1 MRGTALV
8 RSSFVRAALVIASG
22 TTLAQVIPFLLTPI
36 LTRIY
41 TPAEMGVFSLYTA
54 FVVVFLGAL
63 SMGFGYAIVSA
74 DDGDVPGLVAL
85 CMRSISL
92 LILPVTALAY
102 VLIRF
107 DLLGFGSLS
116 PYAVISIL
124 LSLLVTELFFVLR
137 YVVLRDGHFR
147 AIASAT
153 VTQSIARIGGQIVL
167 GLIGL
172 GWWGLTLGDAA
183 GRSFGIR
190 SLATRVPFGIGDIRA
205 AWSWNVLRPLAGK
218 YRDFAKYSA
227 PGAIIDS
234 LSAQIVAPLL
244 AAQFGLAVAGQYGI
258 VMRLVV
264 LPVTLVGG
272 AVADVFHQRLA
283 EWARTRPQAVVRL
296 FLGVSCV
303 LLAMGAALWLVI
315 WLMGDGIWVAV
326 LGEQWE
332 SAGQYAVAIAPRAA
346 IMMVSSPVSRTVLVF
361 GGQKIKLWYN
371 VFSVTLVIVAMEIAR
386 QLDWSAL
393 EAITAISWAQ
403 AASSIVYFALLF
415 HVTRRGSRQRA
426 ASMEP

>member
-1 MRGTALV
+1 M
-8 RSSFVRAALVIASG
+8 RSSFIRAALVIASG
-22 TTLAQVIPFLLTPI
+22 TTLAQAIPFLLTPV

-41 TPAEMGVFSLYTA
+41 SPEEMGVFSLYTA

-85 CMRSISL
+85 CVRSILL
-92 LILPVTALAY
+92 LILPVSALAF

-116 PYAVISIL
+116 PYAVISIV

-153 VTQSIARIGGQIVL
+153 VSQSIARIGGQILL
-167 GLIGL
+167 GLLGL

-190 SLATRVPFGIGDIRA
+190 SLARRVPFGIPDIRA
-205 AWSWNVLRPLAGK
+205 VWSWSALRPLVSR
-218 YRDFAKYSA
+218 YREFAKYSA

-234 LSAQIVAPLL
+234 LSAQVVAPLL
-244 AAQFGLAVAGQYGI
+244 AAQFGLAVAGQYGL
-258 VMRLVV
+258 VMRLVI

-272 AVADVFHQRLA
+272 AVADVFHQRLSQ
-283 EWARTRPQAVVRL
+283 WARTKPQAVVRL
-296 FLGVSCV
+296 FLSVAGALLVAGVI
-303 LLAMGAALWLVI
+303 LALAILI
-315 WLMGDGIWVAV
+315 IGDGIWVAV
-326 LGEQWE
+326 LGEEWR
-332 SAGQYAVAIAPRAA
+332 SAGDYAVAIAPRAA
-346 IMMVSSPVSRTVLVF
+346 VLMVVSPISRTVLVF
-361 GGQKIKLWYN
+361 GGQKFKLWFN
-371 VFSVTLVIVAMEIAR
+371 VFNVALVIAAMELAKR
-386 QLDWSAL
+386 LDWSAL
-393 EAITAISWAQ
+393 KTITAISWAQ
-403 AASSIVYFALLF
+403 AGAGLVYLVLLLF
-415 HVTRRGSRQRA
+415 ITRRGSQA
-426 ASMEP
+426 ALTPESD